1 MKHLAALIALPLAA
15 LAVPAYAVE
24 ESPASNN
31 DSATVNV
38 TGNVANLCILGDPS
52 LPNVDV
58 GQMVNTSG
66 AQVGKIATIGN
77 QVVNLPN
84 SFCNFAGT
92 QVGVT
97 TSALLGPAGTP
108 PASFSRA
115 VNYTATA
122 SGWAAANA
130 AATSGAAF
138 DGSTPSASGSGGT
151 QNGPKLNTI
160 VVTLSSFTVPE
171 NRLLVAGRERPGFG
185 RRHWEERL
193 RSAGGRPGL
202 QGVGAAFHQITRAVQ
217 RPGVA
222 QFGLG
227 VRGGGLGGLAAAAR
241 RRHGESENHTR
252 SQQLLHPSVLSFG
265 FIRGLSRFGVAPV
278 RLGRCPTGTT

>member
-1 MKHLAALIALPLAA
+1 MKHIAALVALPLAV
-15 LAVPAYAVE
+15 LAVPAFAVE
-24 ESPASNN
+24 ASPASDN
-31 DSATVNV
+31 DSATVTV

-66 AQVGKIATIGN
+66 ANVGKIATIGN
-77 QVVNLPN
+77 QTVNLPN

-122 SGWAAANA
+122 SGWAAADA
-130 AATSGAAF
+130 AATSGADF
-138 DGSTPSASGSGGT
+138 DGSTPSATGTGGT

-171 NRLLVAGRERPGFG
+171 NRLLVAGQYDGT
-185 RRHWEERL
+185 
-193 RSAGGRPGL
+193 
-202 QGVGAAFHQITRAVQ
+202 VTVT
-217 RPGVA
+217 
-222 QFGLG
+222 LG
-227 VRGGGLGGLAAAAR
+227 PVP
-241 RRHGESENHTR
+241 
-252 SQQLLHPSVLSFG
+252 SQP
-265 FIRGLSRFGVAPV
+265 PV
-278 RLGRCPTGTT
+278 D

>member
-15 LAVPAYAVE
+15 LAVPAFAAE
-24 ESPASNN
+24 ESPASDN

-52 LPNVDV
+52 VPNVDV

-66 AQVGKIATIGN
+66 AQVGRITTIGN

-138 DGSTPSASGSGGT
+138 DGSTPAASGTGGN
-151 QNGPKLNTI
+151 QNAPKLNTI

-171 NRLLVAGRERPGFG
+171 NRLLVAGQYNGTVTITLGPVP
-185 RRHWEERL
+185 
-193 RSAGGRPGL
+193 S
-202 QGVGAAFHQITRAVQ
+202 QG
-217 RPGVA
+217 
-222 QFGLG
+222 
-227 VRGGGLGGLAAAAR
+227 
-241 RRHGESENHTR
+241 S
-252 SQQLLHPSVLSFG
+252 
-265 FIRGLSRFGVAPV
+265 
-278 RLGRCPTGTT
+278 

>member
-1 MKHLAALIALPLAA
+1 MKHIAALVALPLAV
-15 LAVPAYAVE
+15 LAVPAFAAE
-24 ESPASNN
+24 ASPASDN
-31 DSATVNV
+31 DSATVTV

-66 AQVGKIATIGN
+66 ANVGRIATIGN
-77 QVVNLPN
+77 QTVNLPN

-97 TSALLGPAGTP
+97 TGALLGPNGTP

-122 SGWAAANA
+122 SGWADTDA

-138 DGSTPSASGSGGT
+138 DGSTPSASGTGGT

-160 VVTLSSFTVPE
+160 AVTLSSFIVPD
-171 NRLLVAGRERPGFG
+171 NRLLVAGQYNGT
-185 RRHWEERL
+185 
-193 RSAGGRPGL
+193 
-202 QGVGAAFHQITRAVQ
+202 VTVT
-217 RPGVA
+217 
-222 QFGLG
+222 LG
-227 VRGGGLGGLAAAAR
+227 PVP
-241 RRHGESENHTR
+241 
-252 SQQLLHPSVLSFG
+252 SQSQ
-265 FIRGLSRFGVAPV
+265 AD
-278 RLGRCPTGTT
+278 

>member
-1 MKHLAALIALPLAA
+1 MKHIAALVALPLAV
-15 LAVPAYAVE
+15 LAVPAFAVE
-24 ESPASNN
+24 ASPASDN
-31 DSATVNV
+31 DSATVTV

-52 LPNVDV
+52 VPNVDV

-66 AQVGKIATIGN
+66 ANVGKIATIGN

-138 DGSTPSASGSGGT
+138 DGSTPSASGTGGT

-171 NRLLVAGRERPGFG
+171 NRLLVAGQYDGT
-185 RRHWEERL
+185 
-193 RSAGGRPGL
+193 
-202 QGVGAAFHQITRAVQ
+202 VTVT
-217 RPGVA
+217 
-222 QFGLG
+222 LG
-227 VRGGGLGGLAAAAR
+227 PVP
-241 RRHGESENHTR
+241 
-252 SQQLLHPSVLSFG
+252 SQS
-265 FIRGLSRFGVAPV
+265 PV
-278 RLGRCPTGTT
+278 D

>member
-138 DGSTPSASGSGGT
+138 DGSTPTLAGCTTSATAIMASYIGMST
-151 QNGPKLNTI
+151 WQPTP
-160 VVTLSSFTVPE
+160 VRS
-171 NRLLVAGRERPGFG
+171 R
-185 RRHWEERL
+185 W
-193 RSAGGRPGL
+193 RSA
-202 QGVGAAFHQITRAVQ
+202 A
-217 RPGVA
+217 
-222 QFGLG
+222 
-227 VRGGGLGGLAAAAR
+227 
-241 RRHGESENHTR
+241 
-252 SQQLLHPSVLSFG
+252 SVPMT
-265 FIRGLSRFGVAPV
+265 A
-278 RLGRCPTGTT
+278 